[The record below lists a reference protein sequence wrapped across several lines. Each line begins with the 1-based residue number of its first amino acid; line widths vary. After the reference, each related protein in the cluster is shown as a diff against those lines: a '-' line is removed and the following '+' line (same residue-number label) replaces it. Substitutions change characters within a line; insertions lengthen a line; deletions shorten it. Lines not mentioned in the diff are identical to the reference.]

1 MVASWRLGTKL
12 MPSTSGIVSA
22 AGSLKNP
29 AEPESLG
36 YRVNYIPNPSFEVNT
51 TGWVALVGATLTRT
65 ETESVN
71 GDAAAQ
77 VVTTAASGFQW
88 GAAGSATKLFYSAQ
102 GSYRISAYIKAAEGA
117 GESSYSL
124 RYFEYESQGSSS
136 TVDSGTLGTTSISSE
151 DGWVRISGTFTRTV
165 IANNLIIRIFS
176 SSTTSGHTF
185 YVDSVLLENVDT
197 LGDYFDGSDGGFWT
211 GTPHQSISGGSPY

>member
-1 MVASWRLGTKL
+1 

-22 AGSLKNP
+22 AGFLKNP
-29 AEPESLG
+29 AEPRSLG

-51 TGWVALVGATLTRT
+51 TGWVAITGATLTRI

-77 VVTTAASGFQW
+77 VVTTSASGFQW
-88 GAAGSATKLFYSAQ
+88 GTAGSETKLSYPAQ
-102 GSYRISAYIKAAEGA
+102 GSYRISAYIKAATES
-117 GESSYSL
+117 GESTYSL
-124 RYFEYESQGSSS
+124 RYFEYESQGTTS
-136 TVDSGTLGTTSISSE
+136 TIGSGTLGSTSISAE
-151 DGWVRISGTFTRTV
+151 DGWTRISGTFTRTV
-165 IANNLIIRIFS
+165 GANNLIIRIFS

-185 YVDSVLLENVDT
+185 YVDSIMLENLST
-197 LGDYFDGSDGGFWT
+197 LGTYFDGSDGGFWT